1 VVIVYV
7 LMILVGAALAVFA
20 MQNSNPVEINFLIW
34 TKSVALALVILL
46 STLAGLLFASMVA
59 LVQQLSLRS
68 RIRALERQAPPPAA
82 SKPAPPVPPGP
93 MPPP

>member
-1 VVIVYV
+1 MVIVYV
-7 LMILVGAALAVFA
+7 FMILVGAALAVFA

-59 LVQQLSLRS
+59 LMQQLSLRS
-68 RIRALERQAPPPAA
+68 RIRALERQVPPPATPR
-82 SKPAPPVPPGP
+82 SAPPVPPGP

>member
-7 LMILVGAALAVFA
+7 FMILVGAALAVFA
-20 MQNSNPVEINFLIW
+20 MQNSNPVEINFLLW

-82 SKPAPPVPPGP
+82 PKPAPPVPPGP